1 MQKKETA
8 IEVKVGALVLF
19 AIGLLVAFVLV
30 LGDFSFND
38 GFDFYVEFENA
49 GGLKPGG
56 DVAIAGLN
64 VGKVESLQFR
74 RNTKNPKMNV
84 VVVRAKVT
92 IDEEYA
98 DSVRTSSEFFI
109 TTRGVLGE
117 PYIEI
122 VTQTFD
128 APKIA
133 AGDVRRGVDPPRMD
147 IIVAKGTQLLTVLT
161 DLLNDPEIEIKDLLS
176 NTSALVKT
184 INDVVVGNRKDIDG
198 TISGARKS
206 ADEAAKLLA
215 ALNVA
220 IEDGESLKQTL
231 SQTSSVVRK
240 LDRTASVAYKVATDA
255 DRKLGPAL
263 DNISGAANSVR
274 EISDSAKGIVKGN
287 EAKIQT
293 SINNIAKATDDVA
306 VITQKSK
313 SLVTKVE
320 RGEGTVGQLI
330 TDREVY
336 DDLKELMRQVKRKP
350 WKILWKE

>member
-19 AIGLLVAFVLV
+19 ALGLLVAFVLI
-30 LGDFSFND
+30 LGDFSFDD
-38 GFDFYVEFENA
+38 GFTFYVEFENA

-64 VGKVESLQFR
+64 VGKVDSLQFR
-74 RNTKNPKMNV
+74 RNKDNPKMNV
-84 VVVRAKVT
+84 VVVRAEVT

-133 AGDVRRGVDPPRMD
+133 ANDVRRGVDPPRMD

-161 DLLNDPEIEIKDLLS
+161 ELLNDPDVAVKDLLA
-176 NTSALVKT
+176 NTAVLVKT
-184 INDVVVGNRKDIDG
+184 INSVVEGNRQDIDG
-198 TISGARKS
+198 TISGAHKS

-220 IEDGESLKQTL
+220 VEDGESLKQTL
-231 SQTSSVVRK
+231 SQTSSAIRK
-240 LDRTASVAYKVATDA
+240 LDRTASVAYKVASDA

-263 DNISGAANSVR
+263 DNINGAATSVR
-274 EISDSAKGIVKGN
+274 EISDSAKGMVVDN
-287 EAKIQT
+287 EAKIQA
-293 SINNIAKATDDVA
+293 SIDNIAKATEDVA
-306 VITQKSK
+306 EITDKSK
-313 SLVTKVE
+313 SLVSKVE
-320 RGEGTVGQLI
+320 RGEGTVGQLL

-336 DDLKELMRQVKRKP
+336 DDLKEVMRQIKRKP